1 MKKAMIFTIYL
12 LRVLGKERKMTS
24 KTLTHL
30 EQCNREL
37 RYDVF
42 FEKFNGGLIRDDEK
56 AFYSNL
62 MYAIYNCCPKFDKNP
77 QPLEFF
83 EKEYDELENNEQA
96 KKEIYNTYETMAM
109 ISSWLNY
116 KQIYRFD
123 EDTMEL
129 LLDSECKDMTFEE
142 LKKLKLPFECFSIEN
157 EIEYEGKIIDTI
169 FFNRLFNEDTD
180 EMLLMVYGVAK
191 GEGFQLLKLNI
202 GLENDKNDEKSL
214 FKELDERCMPQAV
227 DFFKKVMNLV
237 LYLCQPKVEV
247 IKERKSKAI
256 SNPNK
261 DKKEKI
267 KHFYKVDYNSDFVGL
282 RLGNAIRNYKV
293 RYTGE
298 KSENDEIRSK
308 RVVKPHTRA
317 GHFQGYWTGKGRTNL
332 ITKYIEPIFV
342 LGGCKEATLHSVKK

>member
-1 MKKAMIFTIYL
+1 MKWRLNF
-12 LRVLGKERKMTS
+12 MTS

-42 FEKFNGGLIRDDEK
+42 FENFNGGLIREDEK
-56 AFYSNL
+56 GFYSNL
-62 MYAIYNCCPKFDKNP
+62 MYAIYKSCPKFDKNP

-83 EKEYDELENNEQA
+83 EDEYENIKDNEQA

-109 ISSWLNY
+109 IHSWLNY

-123 EDTMEL
+123 EDTMAL
-129 LLDSECKDMTFEE
+129 LLESECKDMTFEE
-142 LKKLKLPFECFSIEN
+142 LKKLKLPYECFSIEN
-157 EIEYEGKIIDTI
+157 EIKYEDKIIDTI
-169 FFNRLFNEDTD
+169 FFNRLFNEDND

-214 FKELDERCMPQAV
+214 FKELDERCLPKAV

-247 IKERKSKAI
+247 VRERQV
-256 SNPNK
+256 K
-261 DKKEKI
+261 DKTEKAEAKKV
-267 KHFYKVDYNSDFVGL
+267 KHFYKVDYESNFVGL

-293 RYTGE
+293 RYYGE
-298 KSENDEIRSK
+298 KGESDENRSK

-317 GHFQGYWTGKGRTNL
+317 GHFQGYWIGKGRTNL

-342 LGGCKEATLHSVKK
+342 LGGCKEATLHDVKKG